1 MRAVVV
7 GAGSIGQRHLK
18 NLLALGHE
26 VAAVLDPDPARL
38 DEIRPLVGGGCRLAT
53 DERDAFAGDAN
64 AAIICSPTHRHL
76 DQARA
81 ALRRGWHV
89 FVEKPLAHTLE
100 GTDALVEA
108 AARAGR
114 PVLVGCNLR
123 FLPSLVLVKRLVQGG
138 RIGRPLAARAHC
150 GYYLPFWRPATGYR
164 QGSGARADAGRGIIL
179 APIPGLADLT
189 WD

>member
-18 NLLALGHE
+18 TLLALGHE

-64 AAIICSPTHRHL
+64 AAVICSPTHRHL

-100 GTDALVEA
+100 GTDALVEEA
-108 AARAGR
+108 GRAGR
-114 PVLVGCNLR
+114 TVLVGCNLR
-123 FLPSLVLVKRLVQGG
+123 FLPSLVLGNRPVGGGAQGG
-138 RIGRPLAARAHC
+138 PLPGRRHC
-150 GYYLPFWRPATGYR
+150 GYWLRCSRPGTAYR
-164 QGSGARADAGRGIIL
+164 RVA
-179 APIPGLADLT
+179 
-189 WD
+189 